1 MTFIKMQGI
10 NKFFDKQHVLKDINL
25 EIEEGDFM
33 TFLGPSGCGKTTT
46 LRLLAGLETQ
56 EEGVIAIGDK
66 RVADGKAHYFAPPAE
81 RQLNLVFQNYALWP
95 HMTVFENVSFGL
107 EGRKMTKK
115 EIERKVETSLEK
127 LQILAY
133 KDRYP
138 SELSGGQQQR
148 VAIAR
153 AIVTEPKILL
163 LDEPLSNLD
172 AKLRVEM
179 RAELKRLHHEL
190 KTTMIYVTHD
200 QIEAMTL
207 STKIAVFSEGRILQ
221 VDKPIQLYQYPNH
234 LTVAQ
239 FIGNPANNFLDATC
253 TENGPTTIQIQSDLG
268 SFVVNKQSISEW
280 VEDVVLTVRPED
292 LRITKTP
299 QKGAVTGVVKT
310 VLPAGA
316 ETIVHIQCGDTLLLA
331 KEIGV
336 GSYLPD
342 STVYVTAN
350 TEGLNIYDRV
360 SGVRL
365 NNVPTQSQQ
374 TDLHVYV

>member
-1 MTFIKMQGI
+1 MAFITLQGL
-10 NKFFDKQHVLKDINL
+10 NKYFDKQHVLKDINL

-56 EEGVIAIGDK
+56 EEGIIVIGDK
-66 RVADGKAHYFAPPAE
+66 IVADGKAHIFAPPAE

-107 EGRKMTKK
+107 EGRKLNKK
-115 EIERKVETSLEK
+115 EIQRKVEISLEK
-127 LQILAY
+127 LQILTY

-200 QIEAMTL
+200 QIEAMTM

-253 TENGPTTIQIQSDLG
+253 KEHGQTTVQIQSDLG
-268 SFVVNKQSISEW
+268 KIEMSKQWVSEL

-292 LRITKTP
+292 ISISKTP
-299 QKGAVTGVVKT
+299 LKNAVTGTIKT
-310 VLPAGA
+310 VLPAGS
-316 ETIVHIQCGDTLLLA
+316 ETIVHIRCGESLLLA

-336 GSYLPD
+336 GNYLPD
-342 STVYVTAN
+342 STVYIKVKA
-350 TEGLNIYDRV
+350 EGLNIYDRATGARV
-360 SGVRL
+360 NHVL
-365 NNVPTQSQQ
+365 EQSHQ

>member
-107 EGRKMTKK
+107 EGRKMTKN

-200 QIEAMTL
+200 QIEAMTM

-299 QKGAVTGVVKT
+299 QKGAVRGVVKT

-342 STVYVTAN
+342 SAVYVTAN